1 MILRPMQADEF
12 PAYRQIVIAEYG
24 RDLAE
29 SRRCSL
35 EDALSRATT
44 LIDQALTQ
52 GVNSPPQRLLCIT
65 ATEGAEPPV
74 GYLWVSVSE
83 NIAWIYDIYLLPEWR
98 GKGYGK
104 QALDV
109 INQQLALEGITETG
123 LRVAANNSR
132 AKKLYESLGFVL
144 TGYNMS
150 KRL

>member
-1 MILRPMQADEF
+1 M
-12 PAYRQIVIAEYG
+12 
-24 RDLAE
+24 
-29 SRRCSL
+29 
-35 EDALSRATT
+35 
-44 LIDQALTQ
+44 
-52 GVNSPPQRLLCIT
+52 
-65 ATEGAEPPV
+65 
-74 GYLWVSVSE
+74 GYLWISISE